1 MPCQAHL
8 GEVKSFKVEFDRH
21 NVSIVVVSFADPA
34 KLVHY
39 QKQHQWPFTILA
51 DPERT
56 AYRAFSLKRLS
67 WFQVFSP
74 ATLLAYL
81 KFFRAGMK
89 RKNYGKEDI
98 HQSGGDFLLDR
109 KGNILFAHRSQDPAD
124 RPSVTA
130 LLREID
136 RLAPVARSILQP
148 N

>member
-1 MPCQAHL
+1 MACQAHL
-8 GEVKSFKVEFDRH
+8 GEVKSFKVEFDRR
-21 NVSIVVVSFADPA
+21 NVSIVVVSFADPS

-51 DPERT
+51 DPQRI
-56 AYRAFSLKRLS
+56 AYRAFSLKSLS

-74 ATLLAYL
+74 ATLLGYW

-89 RKNYGKEDI
+89 REDYGKEDI
-98 HQSGGDFLLDR
+98 HQSGGDFLLDHE
-109 KGNILFAHRSQDPAD
+109 GNILLAHRSQDPAD
-124 RPSVTA
+124 RPSVTE

-136 RLAPVARSILQP
+136 RLPTAAGSPRRP